1 MISMEKDFDGWN
13 EEKKQTETEAAR
25 LYTVRAIWWCQL
37 GVNVGSEQNGKGAR
51 FLRPCVIVKGFGAD
65 ACLVIPLT
73 TSLKEHR
80 LRMPIGIVQDKEAK
94 ANLSQMRIV
103 DTRRLVEKVGFLN
116 KDVFAE
122 LKKRIR
128 ELF

>member
-1 MISMEKDFDGWN
+1 MKKDFDSWN
-13 EEKKQTETEAAR
+13 EEKKQTEAESSR
-25 LYTVRAIWWCQL
+25 LYTVREIWWCQL
-37 GVNVGSEQNGKGAR
+37 GVNVGSEQNGKGSR
-51 FLRPCVIVKGFGAD
+51 FLRPCVIVRGFGAD

-73 TSLKEHR
+73 TSPKEHR
-80 LRMPIGIVQDKEAK
+80 LRMPIGVVQKKEAR
-94 ANLSQMRIV
+94 ANLSQLRIV

-116 KDVFAE
+116 KDVFEE

>member
-1 MISMEKDFDGWN
+1 MKKDFDGWN
-13 EEKKQTETEAAR
+13 EEKKQTEVEIAR
-25 LYTVRAIWWCQL
+25 LYTVREIWWCQL
-37 GVNVGSEQNGKGAR
+37 GVNIGSEQNGKGTR
-51 FLRPCVIVKGFGAD
+51 FLRPCIIVRGFGAD

-73 TSLKEHR
+73 TSPKEHR
-80 LRMPIGIVQDKEAK
+80 LRMSVGVVQDKEAK

-103 DTRRLVEKVGFLN
+103 DTRRLVEKVEFLN
-116 KDVFAE
+116 KDVFDE